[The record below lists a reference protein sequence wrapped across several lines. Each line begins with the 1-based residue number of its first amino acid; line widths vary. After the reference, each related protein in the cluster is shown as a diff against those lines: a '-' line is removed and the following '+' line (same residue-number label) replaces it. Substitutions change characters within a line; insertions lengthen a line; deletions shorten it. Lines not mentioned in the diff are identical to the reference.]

1 MSPRFARIRALV
13 ALSLVGIVSLAA
25 APKTK
30 TDLAQTNRASM
41 DAFWNQEYKSAEEMA
56 RSVVG
61 APGATKADLVEAQKT
76 LACVYVMQK
85 QQLAAIQS
93 LMSMLK
99 IDPTAR
105 FSLEESYPP
114 PVISRYWSV
123 RDSLFSGTT
132 DIKTIAVGDFENNSV
147 YTGKFKDYDFGA
159 LAKALPHLITCD
171 LAEAGDLKVVD
182 RQRTSEL
189 MKELAISASG
199 VADKKQGVK
208 IGKFL
213 GAHAYIF
220 GQYMVL
226 SKDKVRI
233 DARVVQ
239 TATGEVLQARQV
251 TAEFSGDPE
260 KFFALE
266 KQLITELLTT
276 LKASGVRTADDPVG
290 QASAYF
296 EKRSKNVGNRKGYV
310 EGLFLTA
317 EALRAE
323 EARDYKT
330 AVDGWKKVLA
340 ADPGNELAALRV
352 KVLEPLAKQG

>member
-1 MSPRFARIRALV
+1 MSPRFARIRAMV
-13 ALSLVGIVSLAA
+13 ALGLVGLISLAA

-30 TDLAQTNRASM
+30 SDLAQANRASM

-61 APGATKADLVEAQKT
+61 APDATKADLVEAQKT

-85 QQLAAIQS
+85 QQMAAIQS

-123 RDSLFSGTT
+123 RDSLFAGTT

-171 LAEAGDLKVVD
+171 LAEAGGLKVVD

-239 TATGEVLQARQV
+239 TATGEVLQARQI

-323 EARDYKT
+323 EARDYKS
-330 AVDGWKKVLA
+330 AVDGWRKVLA